1 MEKYGVSLVSGV
13 TKKLDYLVVGED
25 VGQAKLDKA
34 AELNIKRLS
43 KDEFLKLICDKSG
56 IKEPKYDQEPDID
69 MAGNVEEKKIIR
81 STDNFGHRGKHEPLN
96 LSTKT
101 YIHSSEIVFSDK
113 TFATPSAQIF
123 VAKFSRFSATTRN
136 ILVIRKLWLNFLIS
150 EIKIL
155 TSSCFSSKKSS

>member
-101 YIHSSEIVFSDK
+101 
-113 TFATPSAQIF
+113 
-123 VAKFSRFSATTRN
+123 
-136 ILVIRKLWLNFLIS
+136 
-150 EIKIL
+150 
-155 TSSCFSSKKSS
+155 